1 MRAADVRRVAGV
13 ALLAAAAVAGSAA
26 SAAAQS
32 RTQASRPASEPNIS
46 VRAVIEAGA
55 RTFTASQS
63 FDAVLGTHAGPI
75 FGAGAEVLIGRKL
88 FASFAVTRF
97 QKDGQRVVVADGQAF
112 QNGIATTIKIVPIEV
127 SGGWR
132 FTAPGRSVIPYL
144 GGGLGW
150 HRYKETSEFATGDE
164 DVDFTKMGYQL
175 LGGAEW
181 RASRWLGVAG
191 EAAWMGVPNAF
202 TAPTGAAAAFGED
215 NLGGAVFRVKVVIGR

>member
-1 MRAADVRRVAGV
+1 MTAGGFRRAAGV
-13 ALLAAAAVAGSAA
+13 ALLACVAVGWPAANAT
-26 SAAAQS
+26 AQS
-32 RTQASRPASEPNIS
+32 RTPTSRSASEPNIS
-46 VRAVIEAGA
+46 VRAVVEAGA
-55 RTFTASQS
+55 RTFVASQS
-63 FDAVLGTHAGPI
+63 FDAVLGTHSGPI

-97 QKDGQRVVVADGQAF
+97 QKDGERVVVANGQAF
-112 QNGIATTIKIVPIEV
+112 PNGIATTIKIVPIEI

-132 FTAPGRSVIPYL
+132 FTAPRRTVIPYL

-150 HRYKETSEFATGDE
+150 HKYKETSEFAVSGD
-164 DVDFTKMGYQL
+164 DVEFTKMGYQL

-181 RASRWLGVAG
+181 RASRWFGVAG

-215 NLGGAVFRVKVVIGR
+215 NLGGAVFRVKAVIGR